1 MTRAPLDFSAGG
13 HRISGIATDG
23 GTAGTP
29 LVIALHGGGYN
40 CGYFDVPG
48 HSLLDLGS
56 AAGFPTFAL
65 DRPGYGSSDPLPE
78 GQRTFEDSAAVLCA
92 AIGTVWATHGE
103 NRPGVV
109 VLAHSIGAA
118 IAVHIAARRPDWPL
132 RGISI
137 HGVSDRSPDYIV
149 DTWQNLPASGPVE
162 LAPEQLRGLL
172 YGPERT
178 VDVDVVELAKASI
191 EPVCREEMLEIVG
204 NWPEDVAKL
213 AASVVVPV
221 QYTLA
226 DHDGLWIVD
235 KGRVANF
242 AGHFTSAP
250 WVDAKLQADAG
261 HNLDHHRLSRALHL
275 RQFAFASEC
284 ATRTSAVDD

>member
-1 MTRAPLDFSAGG
+1 MTRTPLDFAVGG
-13 HRISGIATDG
+13 RRISGIATDSG
-23 GTAGTP
+23 AAETP

-40 CGYFDVPG
+40 HGYFDVPG
-48 HSLLDLGS
+48 HSLLDIGS
-56 AAGFPTFAL
+56 AAGFSVFAL
-65 DRPGYGSSDPLPE
+65 DRPDYGGSDPLPE
-78 GQRTFEDSAAVLCA
+78 GRRTFDDSATALCA
-92 AIGTVWATHGE
+92 AIGTLWATHGE

-109 VLAHSIGAA
+109 LLAHSIGAA

-132 RGISI
+132 LGISI

-149 DTWQNLPASGPVE
+149 DTWKNLPASGPVE
-162 LAPEQLRGLL
+162 LAPNQLRGLL

-178 VDVDVVELAKASI
+178 VEVDIVELAKGSV
-191 EPVCREEMLEIVG
+191 EPVSREEMLEIVG
-204 NWPEDVAKL
+204 RWPNDVARL

-226 DHDGLWIVD
+226 EHDGLWIVD

-242 AGHFTSAP
+242 ARYFTSAP

-261 HNLDHHRLSRALHL
+261 HNLDHHRLSHALHL
-275 RQFAFASEC
+275 RQSAFASEC
-284 ATRTSAVDD
+284 ATRATVAAN

>member
-1 MTRAPLDFSAGG
+1 MTRTRLDFSAGG
-13 HRISGIATDG
+13 RSICGIATD
-23 GTAGTP
+23 AGAAGAP

-40 CGYFDVPG
+40 SGYFDVPG
-48 HSLLDLGS
+48 HSLLDVGS
-56 AAGFPTFAL
+56 AAGFPIFAL

-78 GQRTFEDSAAVLCA
+78 GQRTFEDSAAALCA
-92 AIGTVWATHGE
+92 AIGALWAAHGE

-109 VLAHSIGAA
+109 LLAHSIGAA
-118 IAVHIAARRPDWPL
+118 IAVHIAAHRPEWPL

-149 DTWQNLPASGPVE
+149 DTWQKLPSGPVE
-162 LAPEQLRGLL
+162 LPPEQLRNLL

-178 VDVDVVELAKASI
+178 VDVDVVELAKASV
-191 EPVCREEMLEIVG
+191 EPVSREEMLEIVG
-204 NWPEDVAKL
+204 NWPEDVTRL

-226 DHDGLWIVD
+226 EHDGLWTVD

-242 AGHFTSAP
+242 AAYFTSAP
-250 WVDAKLQADAG
+250 WVDAELQADAG

-275 RQFAFASEC
+275 RQLAFAWEC
-284 ATRTSAVDD
+284 ATRATAVDD